1 MKEMEKY
8 TDKVTEKIPDFEDD
22 ELLNLLTKTKAK
34 FSRLKQEFNL
44 RLESLKCRLRDLGVR
59 F

>member
-34 FSRLKQEFNL
+34 FSHLKQEFNV